1 MVKFHWD
8 LGKWDLWCMGH
19 FSENSR
25 SLQNVCLKI
34 WRHNIVTGWRDNIR
48 SCFRAIECGVSTG
61 FIWVC
66 TQTLR
71 WHQCTRLGDA
81 FHPWVWNSFINSFS
95 KIWTVQLLITSDY
108 ILLILAKTVLL
119 LSPNGWYNTEKN
131 QQWFFISFVTTRY
144 EIPST
149 ISTVKSARTL
159 RFCCL
164 FSNSMEYEG
173 MLISP

>member
-119 LSPNGWYNTEKN
+119 LWPFGWYNAENN
-131 QQWFFISFVTTRY
+131 QQWFLSVSWRHAMKSPAQYPQLNPHAHCVSVACSVTPWSTR
-144 EIPST
+144 
-149 ISTVKSARTL
+149 ARW
-159 RFCCL
+159 
-164 FSNSMEYEG
+164 
-173 MLISP
+173 